1 MLSALPLA
9 LSGPEGA
16 VLGAAI
22 AATLSLCGVIYVNAV
37 GRKRENDA
45 RRRDL
50 YSNAY
55 RAALEWCEGVY
66 RVRRRKPDG
75 TQDHELV
82 ERFHDLQERIAFHEG
97 MLSTES
103 EELGKAFG
111 ELLQAVMSECK
122 PLLQLA
128 WGQPGRAPSDPTPD
142 DEKNP
147 DLREAKASFC
157 RAVRKHMA
165 PWWKKPFAADSN

>member
-1 MLSALPLA
+1 
-9 LSGPEGA
+9 
-16 VLGAAI
+16 LGAAVT
-22 AATLSLCGVIYVNAV
+22 ATLGLFGVIYLNTV

-50 YSNAY
+50 YSCAY
-55 RAALEWCEGVY
+55 RAGLEWCEGVY

-75 TQDHELV
+75 TQDHELI

-103 EELGKAFG
+103 ADLGKAYSAF
-111 ELLQAVMSECK
+111 LRAVMSECK
-122 PLLQLA
+122 PLLKDA
-128 WGQPGRAPSDPTPD
+128 WSQPGRSPTDPTPD

-147 DLREAKASFC
+147 DLKEAKAGFC
-157 RAVRKHMA
+157 QAVRKHMT
-165 PWWKKPFAADSN
+165 PWWKQPFAADRN